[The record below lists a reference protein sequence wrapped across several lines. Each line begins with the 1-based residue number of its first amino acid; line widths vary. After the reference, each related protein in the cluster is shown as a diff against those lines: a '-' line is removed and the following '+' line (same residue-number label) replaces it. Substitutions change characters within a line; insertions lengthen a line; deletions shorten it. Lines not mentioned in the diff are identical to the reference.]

1 MEKTMHEYIETIKDN
16 PIIAAV
22 HTKEDMLEA
31 IRMGVP
37 TIFLL
42 NTDIFSAK
50 AFVDIAKKSDTN
62 VFLHMDLID
71 GLAPGAKALDYVQKR
86 IAPSGI
92 LSTKSSLIK
101 YARER
106 GVFCVQRFFMVD
118 SASYDQAA
126 KTVKKTKPSMIELMP
141 GIIPGV
147 IKKFTEEVTVP
158 VIAGGML
165 TESKQVIEALSSGAI
180 GISTGA
186 KKLWKE

>member
-1 MEKTMHEYIETIKDN
+1 MHDFIETIKDN

-22 HTKEDMLEA
+22 HTKESLQKA
-31 IRMGVP
+31 VSIGVP

-50 AFVDIAKKSDTN
+50 ALVDFARKNDCN

-86 IAPSGI
+86 IKPSGI
-92 LSTKSSLIK
+92 ISTKSSLIK
-101 YARER
+101 YAREN
-106 GVFCVQRFFMVD
+106 GIFCIQRFFMVD
-118 SASYDQAA
+118 SASYGQAVRA
-126 KTVKKTKPSMIELMP
+126 VHKTKPSMIELMP
-141 GIIPGV
+141 GIIPR
-147 IKKFTEEVTVP
+147 IIERFTNDISVP
-158 VIAGGML
+158 VIAGGMV

-186 KKLWKE
+186 ENLWKE

>member
-1 MEKTMHEYIETIKDN
+1 MHEFIETIQDN

-22 HTKEDMLEA
+22 HTKDNLLEA
-31 IRMGVP
+31 IRIGVP

-50 AFVDIAKKSDTN
+50 ALVDVAKNNDCN

-71 GLAPGAKALDYVQKR
+71 GLAPGAKALDYVTKR

-92 LSTKSSLIK
+92 ISTKSSLIK

-106 GVFCVQRFFMVD
+106 GVFSIQRFFMVD
-118 SASYDQAA
+118 SASYDQAVKA
-126 KTVKKTKPSMIELMP
+126 VKKTKPSMIELMP
-141 GIIPGV
+141 GIIPEV
-147 IKKFTEEVTVP
+147 IKRFKEQVIVP
-158 VIAGGML
+158 VIAGGMV
-165 TESKQVIEALSSGAI
+165 TESKQVIDALSSGAI

-186 KKLWKE
+186 KKLWQE

>member
-1 MEKTMHEYIETIKDN
+1 MHEYIDTIKDN

-22 HTKEDMLEA
+22 HTKEGLEQA
-31 IRMGVP
+31 ISLGVP

-50 AFVDIAKKSDTN
+50 AFVDIARNANCN

-71 GLAPGAKALDYVQKR
+71 GLSPGAKALDYVQKR

-92 LSTKSSLIK
+92 ISTKSSLIK
-101 YARER
+101 HARER

-118 SASYDQAA
+118 NASFDVS
-126 KTVKKTKPSMIELMP
+126 VKAVRKNKPSMVEIMP
-141 GIIPGV
+141 GIIPSV
-147 IKKFTEEVTVP
+147 IQRFTEEVTVP
-158 VIAGGML
+158 VIAGGMVED
-165 TESKQVIEALSSGAI
+165 TKQVIDALSSGAI

-186 KKLWKE
+186 EALWKE

>member
-1 MEKTMHEYIETIKDN
+1 MHDFIETIRDN

-22 HTKEDMLEA
+22 HTKDNLEKA
-31 IRMGVP
+31 ILLGVP

-50 AFVDIAKKSDTN
+50 ALVDTARKSDCN

-86 IAPSGI
+86 INPSGI
-92 LSTKSSLIK
+92 ISTKSSLIK

-106 GVFCVQRFFMVD
+106 GVFCIQRFFMVD
-118 SASYDQAA
+118 SASYDQA
-126 KTVKKTKPSMIELMP
+126 VKIVRKTKPSMIELMP
-141 GIIPGV
+141 GVIPRIIER
-147 IKKFTEEVTVP
+147 FTGDVTIP
-158 VIAGGML
+158 VIAGGMV
-165 TESKQVIEALSSGAI
+165 TEPRQVIEALSSGAI

-186 KKLWKE
+186 KNLWQE